1 MESDGDGIAKTQQAN
16 GAIIGLPDDA
26 SWDDPARFVL
36 YDEDDPCVHRT
47 LAAQTRL
54 GDESLT
60 VIPLGPADVFDV
72 GTAPCFEQATAWSRR
87 TLRVGRKGVVKQLK
101 ALGIPEPWQQSPL
114 LRNHF
119 PLCLDEEGRWL
130 GDLSVRLDSALGLT
144 YGNEN

>member
-1 MESDGDGIAKTQQAN
+1 M
-16 GAIIGLPDDA
+16 
-26 SWDDPARFVL
+26 
-36 YDEDDPCVHRT
+36 
-47 LAAQTRL
+47 
-54 GDESLT
+54 
-60 VIPLGPADVFDV
+60 IPLGPADVFDV